1 MTKERVC
8 VRVPVSAIENLT
20 EAGLTPNQQIAHFLE
35 TFRWDTL
42 PFEFFYDCREHR
54 FRQLTIQLSTAAHRK
69 LQYYC
74 LKNRK
79 SKTVAIAQALE
90 YLGIYQIDR

>member
-8 VRVPVSAIENLT
+8 IRVPVSAIENLT
-20 EAGLTPNQQIAHFLE
+20 EPGLTPNQQVAHVLE
-35 TFRWDTL
+35 TFHWDAL
-42 PFEFFYDCREHR
+42 PFQFFYDCRDYQ
-54 FRQLTIQLSTAAHRK
+54 FRQLTIQLSASAHRK

-74 LKNRK
+74 VRNRK

-90 YLGIYQIDR
+90 HLGIYQIDG